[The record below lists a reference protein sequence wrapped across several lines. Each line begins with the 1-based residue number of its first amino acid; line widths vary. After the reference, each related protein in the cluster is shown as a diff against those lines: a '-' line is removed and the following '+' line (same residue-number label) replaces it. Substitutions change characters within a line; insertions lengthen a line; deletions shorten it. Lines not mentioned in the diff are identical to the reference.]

1 MYRLLRWV
9 LVVCLAVSTLPGFG
23 QSGNEAGGTRRVRV
37 SVKPEYPEIARKMS
51 IRGVVQLWVKVTGE
65 GTVKEVGVVGGNPVL
80 AEAAMTAVKKWRY
93 EATGKDSM
101 EPVKFTFN

>member
-1 MYRLLRWV
+1 
-9 LVVCLAVSTLPGFG
+9 
-23 QSGNEAGGTRRVRV
+23 
-37 SVKPEYPEIARKMS
+37 MS

-80 AEAAMTAVKKWRY
+80 AEAAMAAVKKWRY